1 MENTY
6 QVAVKYMILLSLIDL
21 NFSTAGSSDKLYTD
35 DMHLVDGL
43 LKTRLLESN
52 AARRIDEVTKD
63 IFKG

>member
-1 MENTY
+1 
-6 QVAVKYMILLSLIDL
+6 MILLSLIDL